1 MVPMPLASLLEGW
14 SDRENPGMTISV
26 IICTHNRA
34 HFLKSTLHSL
44 ERMDFP
50 EKGNLELVVVNNA
63 SSDDT
68 PAVISEF
75 AGTTRLPVRQLF
87 EARLGK
93 TYALNTAIPAAA
105 GDVLAFIDDDH
116 IVPQGYLEA
125 VSRAAKEN
133 PVFGLFCGRIRP
145 NWDGSEPEWVHD
157 DTVYPIRPFPIPTF
171 DLGSETVEVESGKGR
186 FIPGAGNLV
195 VRKSVFERVG
205 LFLEALGPKGHNLA
219 GGEDIEFVK
228 RALRCGERLLYVPQ
242 ILQYHQ
248 VQRSNLELS
257 RLVKKAYLRSM
268 ATYRFCESGS
278 NGGVPSYLY
287 GQILERAAKAVFTFN
302 RNARRYYL
310 VRLAAV
316 LGEIKGRRTG
326 RTGER

>member
-1 MVPMPLASLLEGW
+1 M
-14 SDRENPGMTISV
+14 DISI

-34 HFLKSTLHSL
+34 SLLRDVLTSL
-44 ERMDFP
+44 ESIRVP
-50 EKGNLELVVVNNA
+50 EDCAVEVVIADNA

-68 PAVISEF
+68 ATVINEF
-75 AGTTRLPVRQLF
+75 RGTTRLRVRHLF

-93 TYALNTAIPAAA
+93 THALNAAIPVAA

-116 IVPQGYLEA
+116 IEPEGYLEA
-125 VSRAAKEN
+125 VSRAVREN
-133 PVFGLFCGRIRP
+133 PSFSLFCGRIQP
-145 NWDGSEPEWVHD
+145 NWDGSEPAWVHD
-157 DTVYPIRPFPIPTF
+157 DTVYPIRPFPIPNF
-171 DLGSETVEVESGKGR
+171 DLGTDTAEVDPGKGM

-195 VRKSVFERVG
+195 VRKSVFARVG
-205 LFLEALGPKGHNLA
+205 LFSEALGPKGHNLA

-248 VQRSNLELS
+248 VERSKLELS
-257 RLVKKAYLRSM
+257 HLIKKAYLRSM
-268 ATYRFCESGS
+268 AAYRFFESCS
-278 NGGVPSYLY
+278 NGRVPSYLY
-287 GQILERAAKAVFTFN
+287 GQVLKRAAKAVFTFN

-316 LGEIKGRRTG
+316 LGEIRGRRG
-326 RTGER
+326 RRVSEG